1 MFTLCH
7 VIHLIIHNIQK
18 NIITKKSN
26 VTSLA
31 LFLFVKTDQSQ
42 INSIVVYPPN
52 DNINRRKSCEK
63 KMWLVPE
70 IEIPKC
76 QGVIGLIAY
85 IHC

>member
-52 DNINRRKSCEK
+52 DNINRRKS
-63 KMWLVPE
+63 
-70 IEIPKC
+70 
-76 QGVIGLIAY
+76 
-85 IHC
+85 HCKSVSEFLWASATESLSVTVVC